1 MFFQKINLSE
11 FFGENDRG
19 EKEAASAVF
28 SINFKHAVEQ
38 TQLRRRRRWRWQRVT
53 TDTNEA

>member
-11 FFGENDRG
+11 VFGENDRG

-38 TQLRRRRRWRWQRVT
+38 TQLRRRRRWRVT